1 MIERKPKVLIIDDE
15 VDWAHSTKML
25 LQDKYKIDFVETG
38 NEGVQ
43 KLKTTDYDVIVIDWQ
58 LMEEKTGTDVMVEI
72 KGFNKIIPVII
83 VSGKIEE
90 RKPVIE
96 AIQKG
101 ATNYVEKLDPDLSSK
116 LDKTI
121 QEAFENRDRVVVAL
135 ERWIDEI
142 EDPDRV
148 LIRTVSGEE
157 YTAKQILAEVKKDSE
172 IGRII
177 REGIVKII
185 VDLIEKGEI
194 SV

>member
-25 LQDKYKIDFVETG
+25 LQDKYNIDFVETG
-38 NEGVQ
+38 NKGVQ
-43 KLKTTDYDVIVIDWQ
+43 KVKTTDYDVIVIDWQ

-135 ERWIDEI
+135 ERWIEEI

-157 YTAKQILAEVKKDSE
+157 YTAKQILDEVKKDSE
-172 IGRII
+172 IGHII

>member
-25 LQDKYKIDFVETG
+25 LQDKYNIDFVETG

-43 KLKTTDYDVIVIDWQ
+43 KVKTTDYDVIVIDWQ

-135 ERWIDEI
+135 ERWIEEI

-157 YTAKQILAEVKKDSE
+157 YTAKQILDEVKKDSE